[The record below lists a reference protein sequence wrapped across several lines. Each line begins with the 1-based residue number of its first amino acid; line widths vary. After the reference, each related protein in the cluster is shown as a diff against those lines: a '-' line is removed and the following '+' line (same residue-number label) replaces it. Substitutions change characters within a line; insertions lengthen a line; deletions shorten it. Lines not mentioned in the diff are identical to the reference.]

1 MRPQCLICGRFV
13 SSVIA
18 TVNGLDEIS
27 TVTGVCKL
35 HGRVDVTASGWAYE
49 DFFPEGFEEEG

>member
-1 MRPQCLICGRFV
+1 MQTQCLICGRFV
-13 SSVIA
+13 GSVVA
-18 TVNGLDEIS
+18 TVNGLGEII

-35 HGRVDVTASGWAYE
+35 HGTVDVTASGWEYE